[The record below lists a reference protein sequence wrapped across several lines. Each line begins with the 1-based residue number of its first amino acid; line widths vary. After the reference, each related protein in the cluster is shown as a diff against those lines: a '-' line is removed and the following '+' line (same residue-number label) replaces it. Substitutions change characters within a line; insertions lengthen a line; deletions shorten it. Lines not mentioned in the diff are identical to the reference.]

1 MTIMSTLLLAAL
13 ALAGCGG
20 GGGDSSHVNLNGR
33 VSYASVPAVASNPDA
48 DGTLGGKLDYAHTS
62 IKPARGVQVEA
73 VADDGTV
80 LANTQTDAA
89 GHYVLTVPAHTTI
102 RLRAKARLLQA
113 AGNGASWDFS
123 IRDNTSDGYRTSAA
137 GAALYALQGMPF
149 DSGSIRQTQDLHAA
163 SGWGGSGYT
172 NPRSAAPFAILDQ
185 IYAAKQKVLA
195 VDDKAVFAPMI
206 AYWSPANRAGNSY
219 DPASGNIR
227 TSHWQAGGARPG
239 LYFLGVENLDTDE
252 YDSGVIVHE
261 WGHYFES
268 TFSRSDSPRGP
279 HEPNDLLDMRVAF
292 SEAWGNALASMVRDD
307 ALYVDTAGAQQSEL
321 GMAFNLDQI
330 TVDEPLG
337 WFNESSVQH
346 VLYQLFKAPAIGFG
360 SIYRVMVDQQKNTE
374 ALTSLFSFA
383 TYLRANAPAT
393 AQRDIDFL
401 LAGID
406 TINGAA
412 LDIWGTG
419 QRHTPSFGAG
429 DPASVLPLYT
439 PLATG
444 QPVRICRTNTF
455 NDHDPTLGTNNNK
468 LGNVRYLRISIAQGQ
483 DGAYK
488 LAVASDAASSALTV
502 AVYRQGKI
510 VAAQQSAPTAAL
522 LPLNLAA
529 GDYVATVTDTDA
541 SALLACFTATLD
553 R

>member
-1 MTIMSTLLLAAL
+1 MPALLLAAL

-20 GGGDSSHVNLNGR
+20 GGGDDSPRVNLSGH
-33 VSYASVPAVASNPDA
+33 VSYDSVPAVASAPDA
-48 DGTLGGKLDYAHTS
+48 NGTLGGKLDYAHTS

-80 LANTQTDAA
+80 LAHTQTDAA
-89 GHYVLTVPAHTTI
+89 GRYALTVPAHTTV

-113 AGNGASWDFS
+113 AGSGASWDFS
-123 IRDNTSDGYRTSAA
+123 IRDNTSDGYRTSA

-149 DSGSIRQTQDLHAA
+149 DSGSTRQTQDLHAA
-163 SGWGGSGYT
+163 SGWGGSGYSS
-172 NPRSAAPFAILDQ
+172 PRSAAPFAILDQ

-206 AYWSPANRAGNSY
+206 AYWSPANRAGNSD

-227 TSHWQAGGARPG
+227 NSHWQAGGARPG

-252 YDSGVIVHE
+252 YDSSVILHE
-261 WGHYFES
+261 WSHYFES
-268 TFSRSDSPRGP
+268 TFSRSDNPNGP
-279 HEPNDLLDMRVAF
+279 HEANDLLDMRVAF
-292 SEAWGNALASMVRDD
+292 SEAWGNALAGMVRDD
-307 ALYVDTAGAQQSEL
+307 PLYVDTAGALQSEL
-321 GMAFNLDQI
+321 GIVFNLDQI
-330 TVDEPLG
+330 AAGEPLG

-346 VLYQLFKAPAIGFG
+346 VLYQLFKTPAIGFG

-383 TYLRANAPAT
+383 TYLRANAAAT
-393 AQRDIDFL
+393 AQRDIDSL

-406 TINGAA
+406 TINGAV
-412 LDIWGTG
+412 LDIWGTS
-419 QRHTPSFGAG
+419 QRYAPSLGAG
-429 DPASVLPLYT
+429 DPAFVLPLYT
-439 PLATG
+439 PLAIG
-444 QPVRICRTNTF
+444 QPARICRTNAF
-455 NDHDPTLGTNNNK
+455 NDRDPALGTDNNK

-483 DGAYK
+483 GGAYQ
-488 LAVASDAASSALTV
+488 LAVASNAASPALTV
-502 AVYRQGKI
+502 AVYSQGKA
-510 VAAQQSAPTAAL
+510 VAVQRSAPTAAI

-541 SALLACFTATLD
+541 SALQACFTAALD